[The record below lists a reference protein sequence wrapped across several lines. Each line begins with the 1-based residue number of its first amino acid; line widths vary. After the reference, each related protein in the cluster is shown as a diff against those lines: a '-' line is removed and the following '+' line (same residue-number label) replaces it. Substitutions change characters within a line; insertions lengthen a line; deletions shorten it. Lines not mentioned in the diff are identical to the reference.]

1 MAVRAA
7 TVRRLA
13 LALPETAEAPHH
25 DMTSFRVAGKI
36 FATMPPEG
44 GRVHVF
50 VEPDEVASYCSEFPG
65 VVEELWWGKKL
76 SGCRV
81 LLGGASVPLVHELL
95 TESWRRRAPVKVRAA
110 FDAWAAGD
118 GP

>member
-50 VEPDEVASYCSEFPG
+50 IEADEVAAYCAEFPG

-76 SGCRV
+76 ARLPVSSCAGPPRPRPRAAHRV
-81 LLGGASVPLVHELL
+81 LAQQAPRALL
-95 TESWRRRAPVKVRAA
+95 DDFPRR
-110 FDAWAAGD
+110 
-118 GP
+118 